1 MGLFQRKKSLIGVDI
16 GSDSIKAVELT
27 KVGDELVVSGYGQ
40 IAVPRGG
47 DPADALSDLL
57 KACSFQTR
65 RAATAVSGRSVIVRF
80 LSMVEVPDANL
91 RAALRFEA
99 EKYIPFDLDEVITDC
114 ARLEAPG
121 DRAGEM
127 KVLLVASK
135 RDVIENRVQLL
146 KKAGLDVANVD
157 VDPFAVGN
165 AFELVARANN
175 DATLGSRVCAL
186 VDVGASKTT
195 VSVVKAHEPRF
206 TREVYLGGD
215 DFTGAISKRIGVETA
230 EAEHLK
236 RDPGERHDEVVA
248 ALTHSVD
255 ELANEIMLS
264 LEYYEDRQG
273 GEKVEDVYLSGGAVK
288 TPLLEESL
296 ERVFERRTSKWSPV
310 SGLAV
315 DGGRLE
321 PQALSENASQLAVA
335 VGLASRVL
343 KEGSR

>member
-1 MGLFQRKKSLIGVDI
+1 MGLFQRKKSLLGVDI
-16 GSDSIKAVELT
+16 GSDTIKAVELT
-27 KVGDELVVSGYGQ
+27 KFGDELVVSGYGQ
-40 IAVPRGG
+40 IGVPHGA
-47 DPADALSDLL
+47 DPSDALADLL
-57 KACSFQTR
+57 KACSFQTK
-65 RAATAVSGRSVIVRF
+65 RATTAVSGRSVIVRF
-80 LSMVEVPDANL
+80 LSMVEVPEANL
-91 RAALRFEA
+91 KSALRFEA
-99 EKYIPFDLDEVITDC
+99 EKYIPFDLTEVVTDC

-135 RDVIENRVQLL
+135 RDLVEARVQLL
-146 KKAGLDVANVD
+146 KKCGLDVTSVD
-157 VDPFAVGN
+157 IDPFAVGN

-175 DATLGSRVCAL
+175 DASLGSRVCAL

-195 VSVVKAHEPRF
+195 VTVVKAHEPRF
-206 TREVYLGGD
+206 TREVYLGGE
-215 DFTGAISKRIGVETA
+215 DFTGAISKRLGVETA
-230 EAEHLK
+230 EAEQLK
-236 RDPGERHDEVVA
+236 RDPGDRQAEVTA
-248 ALTHSVD
+248 ALSHSVD

-273 GEKVEDVYLSGGAVK
+273 GEKVEDVYLSGGGAR

-296 ERVFERRTSKWSPV
+296 ERVFERRTTKWSPV

-321 PQALSENASQLAVA
+321 PQALSDNSAQLAVA

>member
-1 MGLFQRKKSLIGVDI
+1 MGFFQRKKSLLGVDV
-16 GSDSIKAVELT
+16 GSDSVKAVELT
-27 KVGDELVVSGYGQ
+27 KIGDQVVLSGYGQ
-40 IAVPRGG
+40 VGVPQGS
-47 DPADALSDLL
+47 DPADALNDLL
-57 KACSFQTR
+57 KACSFQTK

-91 RAALRFEA
+91 KAALRFEA
-99 EKYIPFDLDEVITDC
+99 EKYIPFDLAEVVTDC
-114 ARLEAPG
+114 TRLEAPG
-121 DRAGEM
+121 DRPGEM
-127 KVLLVASK
+127 KVLLVGSK
-135 RDVIENRVQLL
+135 RDIVESRAQLL
-146 KKAGLDVANVD
+146 KKCGLEVVAID
-157 VDPFAVGN
+157 IDPFAVGN
-165 AFELVARANN
+165 SFELVARANN

-195 VSVVKAHEPRF
+195 VTVVKAHEPRF
-206 TREVYLGGD
+206 TREVYLGGE
-215 DFTGAISKRIGVETA
+215 DFTGAIAKRLGIETA
-230 EAEHLK
+230 EAEQLK
-236 RDPGERHDEVVA
+236 RSPGDRHEDVA
-248 ALTHSVD
+248 SALAHSVD

-273 GEKVEDVYLSGGAVK
+273 GETVEDVFLSGGGSK

-296 ERVFERRTSKWSPV
+296 ERVFERRTSPWSPV

-321 PQALSENASQLAVA
+321 PEALSENAAQLAVA

>member
-1 MGLFQRKKSLIGVDI
+1 MGLFQRKKSLIGVDV

-27 KVGDELVVSGYGQ
+27 KFGDQVVVTGYGQ
-40 IAVPRGG
+40 VGVPQGS

-65 RAATAVSGRSVIVRF
+65 RTATAVSGRSVIVRF
-80 LSMVEVPDANL
+80 LSMVEVPESNL
-91 RAALRFEA
+91 KAALRFEA
-99 EKYIPFDLDEVITDC
+99 EKYIPFDLAEVVTDC
-114 ARLEAPG
+114 SRLEAPG

-127 KVLLVASK
+127 RVLLVASK
-135 RDVIENRVQLL
+135 RDLVEQRVQML
-146 KKAGLDVANVD
+146 KKCGLEVAGID

-165 AFELVARANN
+165 SFELVARANN

-195 VSVVKAHEPRF
+195 VTVVKAHEPRF
-206 TREVYLGGD
+206 TREVYLGGE
-215 DFTGAISKRIGVETA
+215 DFTGAIAKRLGVETA
-230 EAEHLK
+230 EAEQLK
-236 RDPGERHDEVVA
+236 RDPGERHEDVVG
-248 ALTHSVD
+248 ALGHPVD

-273 GEKVEDVYLSGGAVK
+273 GDKVEDVYLSGGGSK

-296 ERVFERRTSKWSPV
+296 ERVFERRTSRWSPV

-321 PQALSENASQLAVA
+321 HEALSDNASQLAVA